1 MGPVLVHRTSAA
13 GRRDQAKEHYASA
26 IELARAAGSTFT
38 IGIASVGLLTV
49 RADAGRVDDALCGY
63 RDVIDY
69 WERTGSWI
77 LQWTTLRNLARLL
90 HTLGDQRA
98 GAVPRGGRRSRARGV
113 SDAVWNQAAPTMMPD
128 LDDETASRI
137 RSDASGCARSRVL
150 DVARQS
156 IDRHLTA

>member
-1 MGPVLVHRTSAA
+1 M
-13 GRRDQAKEHYASA
+13 
-26 IELARAAGSTFT
+26 
-38 IGIASVGLLTV
+38 GLLTV
-49 RADAGRVDDALCGY
+49 RADAGRIDDELRGY

-77 LQWTTLRNLARLL
+77 PQWTTLRNLARLL
-90 HTLGDQRA
+90 HTLGDHEPA
-98 GAVPRGGRRSRARGV
+98 LFLEVAADHAPEASAV
-113 SDAVWNQAAPTMMPD
+113 SDVVWNQAAPTMMPD